1 MAAVAPHPAVGS
13 GTAQR
18 HPPPPHLS
26 LSAPL
31 PSTDSSPSPK
41 QMGFSLRGPHK
52 HLPSIFSPGPFS
64 GLPIWRC
71 LSPASP
77 GSRLPFILPGERII

>member
-1 MAAVAPHPAVGS
+1 MAAVGS
-13 GTAQR
+13 GTAQSHSR

-41 QMGFSLRGPHK
+41 HPRLQPDIGRGKWPRD
-52 HLPSIFSPGPFS
+52 PEVPEEAFVSCPDGMRSPGAARDAQ
-64 GLPIWRC
+64 RC
-71 LSPASP
+71 GQP
-77 GSRLPFILPGERII
+77 